1 MDELS
6 QVSRGVR
13 GEDTSTLSE
22 PENSLRRP
30 FWQLNLLRATIT
42 TGGFLTP
49 RLHVPRLV
57 WEQWGAKLN
66 GLTTKATAFEA
77 VLSLLV
83 DRILP
88 LELLSSNNNPS
99 RKPQSED
106 GEAAQ
111 RDLPKAQ
118 KALLVLEGVRAEFD
132 FLQNSLARLFLFVK
146 EVSTTTTSTT
156 TTTTTTSQSSI
167 ALALASS
174 SSSSAASSFYLG
186 SGGGMQQMRGLM
198 TSFRKKIQKSA
209 VSAMTAVERMGVA
222 LPAKISDEDLLSYAS
237 LVSEM
242 CHKAQRL
249 DEWFVSLDLRRKELQ
264 EALRREVSPSAS
276 SSSSSSSSS
285 FSSSSLSG
293 KEAIQALLHCVE
305 GMLVELLHCA
315 RFLQEVVIELLLR
328 DVESLVDSYL
338 RKARKVFTR
347 MVWEL
352 EEQENS

>member
-1 MDELS
+1 MDELN
-6 QVSRGVR
+6 QVSRGVSK
-13 GEDTSTLSE
+13 GAASKWLPGPD
-22 PENSLRRP
+22 NSLRRP

-42 TGGFLTP
+42 TGAFLTP
-49 RLHVPRLV
+49 RLHVPHLV
-57 WEQWGAKLN
+57 WEQYGAKLN

-83 DRILP
+83 DRVLP
-88 LELLSSNNNPS
+88 LELLLSASDAGSSSSSSSQNQ
-99 RKPQSED
+99 KDD
-106 GEAAQ
+106 GEAAR

-118 KALLVLEGVRAEFD
+118 KALRVLEGVRAELE
-132 FLQNSLARLFLFVK
+132 FLQNSLARPFPFIK
-146 EVSTTTTSTT
+146 EVP
-156 TTTTTTSQSSI
+156 SSSRSSGSSKSSVAI
-167 ALALASS
+167 ALAPSS
-174 SSSSAASSFYLG
+174 SSTTSSSSG
-186 SGGGMQQMRGLM
+186 SGGGVQQIRGM
-198 TSFRKKIQKSA
+198 MASFGKKIQKSA
-209 VSAMTAVERMGVA
+209 VSAMAAVERMGVA

-249 DEWFVSLDLRRKELQ
+249 DEWFVSLDGRRNELQ
-264 EALRREVSPSAS
+264 GALRREASAAS
-276 SSSSSSSSS
+276 SSFSSS

-293 KEAIQALLHCVE
+293 KEALQALLHCVE

-315 RFLQEVVIELLLR
+315 RFLQEVVIELILR

-352 EEQENS
+352 EEQENT

>member
-1 MDELS
+1 MDELN
-6 QVSRGVR
+6 QVSRGVSD
-13 GEDTSTLSE
+13 GAASKWIPE
-22 PENSLRRP
+22 PGNSLRRP
-30 FWQLNLLRATIT
+30 FWQLSLLRATIT

-57 WEQWGAKLN
+57 WEQYGAKLN

-83 DRILP
+83 DRVLP
-88 LELLSSNNNPS
+88 LELLSSATAAGSSSSSSQTQND
-99 RKPQSED
+99 D
-106 GEAAQ
+106 GEAAR

-118 KALLVLEGVRAEFD
+118 KALRVLEGVRAEFD
-132 FLQNSLARLFLFVK
+132 FSQNSLARPFPFIK
-146 EVSTTTTSTT
+146 EVR
-156 TTTTTTSQSSI
+156 SSRSSSSSSKSSV
-167 ALALASS
+167 AAMALASS
-174 SSSSAASSFYLG
+174 SSSSSTSSSSG
-186 SGGGMQQMRGLM
+186 SGGGMQQIRGLM
-198 TSFRKKIQKSA
+198 ASFGKKIQKSA

-222 LPAKISDEDLLSYAS
+222 LPAKVSDEDLLSYAS

-242 CHKAQRL
+242 CHKSQRL
-249 DEWFVSLDLRRKELQ
+249 DEWFVSLDGRRKELQ
-264 EALRREVSPSAS
+264 DALRREA
-276 SSSSSSSSS
+276 SSSSSSSS

-293 KEAIQALLHCVE
+293 KEALQALLHCVE

-315 RFLQEVVIELLLR
+315 RFLREVVIELVLR

-352 EEQENS
+352 EEPENS

>member
-6 QVSRGVR
+6 EVSGGVS
-13 GEDTSTLSE
+13 GEDTSKLSE

-88 LELLSSNNNPS
+88 LELLSSINDPS
-99 RKPQSED
+99 RKTQNED
-106 GEAAQ
+106 GEAA
-111 RDLPKAQ
+111 RTDLAK
-118 KALLVLEGVRAEFD
+118 VLRIFEEVRAEFD
-132 FLQNSLARLFLFVK
+132 FLQNSLARLFLFIK
-146 EVSTTTTSTT
+146 EVPPTATSSSTSN
-156 TTTTTTSQSSI
+156 SSSNGSI
-167 ALALASS
+167 AIALASS

-186 SGGGMQQMRGLM
+186 SGGGMQQVRGFM
-198 TSFRKKIQKSA
+198 TSFRNKIQRSA
-209 VSAMTAVERMGVA
+209 VSAMTAVERIGVA
-222 LPAKISDEDLLSYAS
+222 LPAKINDEDLLSYAS

-249 DEWFVSLDLRRKELQ
+249 DEWFVSLDCRRRELQ
-264 EALRREVSPSAS
+264 EALRREASPSAS
-276 SSSSSSSSS
+276 STSSSSASS

-293 KEAIQALLHCVE
+293 KEATQALLHQVE
-305 GMLVELLHCA
+305 GILVELLHCA